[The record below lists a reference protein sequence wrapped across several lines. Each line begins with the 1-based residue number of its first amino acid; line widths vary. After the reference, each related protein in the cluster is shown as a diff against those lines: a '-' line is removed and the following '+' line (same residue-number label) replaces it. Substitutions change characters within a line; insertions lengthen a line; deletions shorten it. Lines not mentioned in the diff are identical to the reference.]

1 MYQKKLGIKGDNKN
15 YGKLAKNM
23 GFDDD
28 LFSFLDNISKK
39 VNKIK
44 KIININRIIKALKM
58 KMKMNL
64 IKIKTNYHM
73 IKMIMIFNNRWNNNM
88 IILYL
93 SKISQQNNNL
103 QSNNNQES

>member
-1 MYQKKLGIKGDNKN
+1 
-15 YGKLAKNM
+15 M

-93 SKISQQNNNL
+93 SKISQ
-103 QSNNNQES
+103 